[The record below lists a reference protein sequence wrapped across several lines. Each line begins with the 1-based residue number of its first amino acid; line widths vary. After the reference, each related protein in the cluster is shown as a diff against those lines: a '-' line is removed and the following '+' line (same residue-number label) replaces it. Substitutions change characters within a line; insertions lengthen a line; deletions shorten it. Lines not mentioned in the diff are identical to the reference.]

1 MNPINVEPSGSLDF
15 SKLNSDR
22 TLLDIQLKPAAIT
35 DVYTLHLYY
44 VGYQTFEFNNGFMSL
59 AY

>member
-22 TLLDIQLKPAAIT
+22 TLLEVFLRAGLVDT
-35 DVYTLHLYY
+35 YTLHLYY
-44 VGYQTFEFNNGFMSL
+44 VGYQTFTFDGGFMSL

>member
-15 SKLNSDR
+15 SKLNSNR
-22 TLLDIQLKPAAIT
+22 TLLDIQLKPNLT

-44 VGYQTFEFNNGFMSL
+44 LGYQTFIFEDGFMKL

>member
-15 SKLNSDR
+15 GELKSDTTVIEVKLVPNL
-22 TLLDIQLKPAAIT
+22 TK
-35 DVYTLHLYY
+35 VYTLNIYY
-44 VGYQTFEFNNGFMSL
+44 VGYQTFLFENGFMKL

>member
-15 SKLNSDR
+15 TNLKSNR
-22 TLLDIQLKPAAIT
+22 TKINIKMASNLT
-35 DVYTLHLYY
+35 DNYNLHLYY
-44 VGYQTFEFNNGFMSL
+44 VGYQTFIFENGTMRR